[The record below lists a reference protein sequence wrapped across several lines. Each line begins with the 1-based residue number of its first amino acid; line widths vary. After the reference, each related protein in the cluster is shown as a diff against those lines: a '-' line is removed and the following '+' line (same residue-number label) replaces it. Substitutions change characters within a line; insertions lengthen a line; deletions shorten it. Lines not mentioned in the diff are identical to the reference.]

1 MATIYKIILSSI
13 LALFDEFMFDFTN
26 KLLLPFYIDGMSLKG
41 PYDKWSYLTEH
52 KNEKDAS

>member
-1 MATIYKIILSSI
+1 MATMYKIILSSI

-52 KNEKDAS
+52 KN